1 MGKKV
6 YIDGQL
12 VILEGKSAT
21 LVVSRTSVNDLIKK
35 SVESWKNSLNKSS
48 KMYELD
54 LDLRIYED
62 YLQDSGRYKK
72 SSASESAYK
81 DALKYFKENAKQYF
95 SLEVD
100 LYNQILLNRKKGNAP
115 LGFELKNDSDL
126 SHCLLVLLDLARRN
140 NAKIDFRLSNEADPT
155 YVIFSNVGGAL
166 FSKFKSAKE
175 KIIDVFKLSDIKN
188 ISTANGVNFLISTKN
203 GLLEFST
210 KKELLRHRPNFL
222 ISWAFALVL
231 SITMLV
237 SYSYRQYGPIESND
251 WISDLTPSCQKSFSG
266 TLRTMVIGDLSFW
279 THTHTSMEGWIGE
292 NRDNSDNCYIYFGAN
307 SLSANEEKLITC
319 LAFYKVRYDFFNR
332 CMPVVREM
340 CHINGGA
347 C

>member
-6 YIDGQL
+6 YIDSQF

-21 LVVSRTSVNDLIKK
+21 LVVSRTSVKDLIKK

-54 LDLRIYED
+54 LSLRIYED
-62 YLQDSGRYKK
+62 YLEDSGRYKK

-81 DALKYFKENAKQYF
+81 DAVKSFKENAKQYF

-100 LYNQILLNRKKGNAP
+100 LYNQILFNRKQGNAP

-126 SHCLLVLLDLARRN
+126 SHYLLVLLDLARRN
-140 NAKIDFRLSNEADPT
+140 NAKIDFRLSNEVDPT
-155 YVIFSNVGGAL
+155 YVIFSNPEGSI
-166 FSKFKSAKE
+166 FSRLKSAKE
-175 KIIDVFKLSDIKN
+175 KIIDVFKLSDVKN
-188 ISTANGVNFLISTKN
+188 ISTKNGINFLISTKN

-210 KKELLRHRPNFL
+210 KKELLRHSPNF
-222 ISWAFALVL
+222 IITWAFVFILSVTILVA
-231 SITMLV
+231 
-237 SYSYRQYGPIESND
+237 YSYRQHGPIENND
-251 WISDLTPSCQKSFSG
+251 WISDLTSSCEKSFGG

-279 THTHTSMEGWIGE
+279 THTHTSMEGWISE
-292 NRDNSDNCYIYFGAN
+292 NRGNSENCYIDFGA
-307 SLSANEEKLITC
+307 SSISANEKKLITC
-319 LAFYKVRYDFFNR
+319 LAAYKVGYDFFNR
-332 CMPVVREM
+332 CMPVVRKM
-340 CHINGGA
+340 CHIKGGV